1 MRKRVVGRK
10 FKRTANQRKA
20 LLKSLVH
27 SMILVGRIKTTE
39 AKAKAIKAKVEKL
52 VTKARNKGEEARN
65 DLLRDLANHD
75 IVEKLIS
82 NIAPRFKERTGGYT
96 RILRLGRRVKDNS
109 PMVLLEWVESEIIIG
124 ESVVNTSSKKD
135 KKEKKKKSKEA
146 KKASKEVKTQ
156 ENTKKNK

>member
-1 MRKRVVGRK
+1 MRKRVFGRK

-65 DLLRDLANHD
+65 DLIRDLANHD

-82 NIAPRFKERTGGYT
+82 NIAPRFKDRTGGYT

-109 PMVLLEWVESEIIIG
+109 PMVLLEWVESEIIIDQTVDAN
-124 ESVVNTSSKKD
+124 SNKKD
-135 KKEKKKKSKEA
+135 KKEKKQKSKE
-146 KKASKEVKTQ
+146 KRKILKEKITKEKSK
-156 ENTKKNK
+156 